1 MEKDEVKEET
11 QIVKARFK
19 ETFAN
24 NLGRIRSE
32 RELSQEKLADMAGI
46 SLSVVSNYENK
57 KKLASALYAK
67 KLATALDVSIDELCG
82 ESADTRYIKKLEDNP
97 IQAILTVIRLFR
109 FHVQLTDNGDIILS
123 MPHDE
128 AGYSSTEIKKFIK
141 EYMVV
146 QEFKDKNS
154 NDSGVEMAGKLL
166 EHIAEKYKHI
176 PDFPEYIMPEYILK
190 KQRSKKSEK

>member
-1 MEKDEVKEET
+1 MEKDEIKEET

-109 FHVQLTDNGDIILS
+109 FLTDNGDIILS

-166 EHIAEKYKHI
+166 EHLAEKYKHI
-176 PDFPEYIMPEYILK
+176 PDFPDYIMPEYNLK
-190 KQRSKKSEK
+190 KQRSKKSEE

>member
-1 MEKDEVKEET
+1 MEKDEIKEET

-67 KLATALDVSIDELCG
+67 KLATALDVSGCSSVTVP
-82 ESADTRYIKKLEDNP
+82 SATLSLISLIKLR
-97 IQAILTVIRLFR
+97 T
-109 FHVQLTDNGDIILS
+109 S
-123 MPHDE
+123 
-128 AGYSSTEIKKFIK
+128 SST
-141 EYMVV
+141 
-146 QEFKDKNS
+146 
-154 NDSGVEMAGKLL
+154 DS
-166 EHIAEKYKHI
+166 
-176 PDFPEYIMPEYILK
+176 
-190 KQRSKKSEK
+190 S

>member
-1 MEKDEVKEET
+1 MEKDEIKEET

-46 SLSVVSNYENK
+46 SLSVVSNYKNK
-57 KKLASALYAK
+57 KKLSSALYAK

-109 FHVQLTDNGDIILS
+109 FYVQLTDNGDIILS

-141 EYMVV
+141 EYMVI
-146 QEFKDKNS
+146 QEFKKKNS
-154 NDSGVEMAGKLL
+154 DESGNEMTAKLL
-166 EHIAEKYKHI
+166 EHLTEKYKHI
-176 PDFPEYIMPEYILK
+176 PDFDVY
-190 KQRSKKSEK
+190 KSSDNAIKENKTEK

>member
-1 MEKDEVKEET
+1 MTKDEIKEET
-11 QIVKARFK
+11 QIVKAKFM

-109 FHVQLTDNGDIILS
+109 FHIQLTDNGDIILS

-146 QEFKDKNS
+146 QEFKDVNS

-166 EHIAEKYKHI
+166 EHLAEKYKHI
-176 PDFPEYIMPEYILK
+176 PDFPDYIMPEHILK

>member
-1 MEKDEVKEET
+1 MEKDEIKEET

-24 NLGRIRSE
+24 NLGRNRSE

-109 FHVQLTDNGDIILS
+109 FYVQLTDNGDIILS

-141 EYMVV
+141 EYMVI
-146 QEFKDKNS
+146 QEFKKKNS
-154 NDSGVEMAGKLL
+154 DELGNEMTAKLL
-166 EHIAEKYKHI
+166 EHLTEKYKHI
-176 PDFPEYIMPEYILK
+176 PDFDVY
-190 KQRSKKSEK
+190 KSSDNTIKENKTEK